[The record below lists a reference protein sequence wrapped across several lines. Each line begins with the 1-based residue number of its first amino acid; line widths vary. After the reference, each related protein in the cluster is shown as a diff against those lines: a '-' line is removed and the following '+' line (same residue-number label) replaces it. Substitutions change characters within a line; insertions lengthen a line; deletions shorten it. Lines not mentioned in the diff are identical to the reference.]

1 MNGNGVKPTNGLST
15 KPVNGNG
22 RKNGNGKKNGNGAP
36 AIPASPATNGRT
48 NGYQNGYQKPN
59 GKVNG
64 NVQQRTNGGTKS
76 AYRPTVQRAELT
88 EEASNRYYRYRY

>member
-1 MNGNGVKPTNGLST
+1 MNGNGY
-15 KPVNGNG
+15 
-22 RKNGNGKKNGNGAP
+22 KNGNGKKNGNGAP
-36 AIPASPATNGRT
+36 TIPSSPATNGRT
-48 NGYQNGYQKPN
+48 NGYQKTN

-76 AYRPTVQRAELT
+76 AYRPTVQRSELT